1 MLRDVSSLTKIYIA
15 CGHTDLRKGIDGLAS
30 LVKEHFR
37 LDPFQKD
44 VLFLFCGS
52 RMDRFKALVWEGDGF
67 LLLYKRL
74 EAGSFKWPRNTTE
87 LAEISPDQFRK
98 LLDGFVVI
106 DTSTIQT
113 DLHPE
118 ECL

>member
-52 RMDRFKALVWEGDGF
+52 RMDRFKEQEVSNGPGTPQNSQKSL
-67 LLLYKRL
+67 
-74 EAGSFKWPRNTTE
+74 P
-87 LAEISPDQFRK
+87 ISSESCWMV
-98 LLDGFVVI
+98 LW
-106 DTSTIQT
+106 
-113 DLHPE
+113 
-118 ECL
+118 